1 VVQDDVR
8 EVLDEFADRP
18 SGTVPVVGL
27 YVGGSIAT
35 GDSRP
40 ATSDV
45 DLVAVTERA
54 VGAGD
59 ARSLRRLHMQ
69 LIADRPTARLLGC
82 VYVPRSQ
89 VDDLGTA
96 HVTWSHQRMFRR
108 PLSGVARA
116 ELLAHGLVLIGPP
129 VDAVLPGIDAAQLRA
144 AVLAEL
150 TGYWTRALGW
160 RSLWLRD
167 GYVDLALL
175 TMARAHAT
183 LTEGS
188 LITKSEAL
196 ELLPGLG
203 VAPEL
208 VEEIRRRRQG
218 SPVVVRPGHRLR
230 RARLAHRT
238 VRSLVQTLTARVPRA
253 GNPASGSSR
262 AWRP

>member
-1 VVQDDVR
+1 VVQDDLR
-8 EVLDEFADRP
+8 EGLDEFAYRP
-18 SGTVPVVGL
+18 G
-27 YVGGSIAT
+27 
-35 GDSRP
+35 
-40 ATSDV
+40 TSDM

-59 ARSLRRLHMQ
+59 ARSLRRLHTQ

-196 ELLPGLG
+196 ELLP
-203 VAPEL
+203 ASAS
-208 VEEIRRRRQG
+208 RRSWSRRSAGADRAHQSWCG
-218 SPVVVRPGHRLR
+218 RGTGCAGRGWRTGRSGRWSRP
-230 RARLAHRT
+230 
-238 VRSLVQTLTARVPRA
+238 
-253 GNPASGSSR
+253 
-262 AWRP
+262 